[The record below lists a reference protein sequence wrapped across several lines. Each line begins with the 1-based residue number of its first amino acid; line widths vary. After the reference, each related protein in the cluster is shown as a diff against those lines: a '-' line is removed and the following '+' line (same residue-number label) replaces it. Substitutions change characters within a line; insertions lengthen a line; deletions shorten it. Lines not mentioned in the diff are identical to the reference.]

1 MADNRMK
8 NDDLK
13 RDMGNAEREGQ
24 DFGKQT
30 PARNPQGGQEGSG
43 QQGGQQGG
51 KEPRNL
57 EDDEFGGGSKG
68 QGGGQ
73 DRGGQQ
79 R

>member
-8 NDDLK
+8 DDDLK
-13 RDMGNAEREGQ
+13 RDMGNADREGQ

-30 PARNPQGGQEGSG
+30 PGRNPQGGQQGSG
-43 QQGGQQGG
+43 QSGQQGG
-51 KEPRNL
+51 KEPRDL
-57 EDDEFGGGSKG
+57 EDDEFGGGSSG
-68 QGGGQ
+68 QRGGQ